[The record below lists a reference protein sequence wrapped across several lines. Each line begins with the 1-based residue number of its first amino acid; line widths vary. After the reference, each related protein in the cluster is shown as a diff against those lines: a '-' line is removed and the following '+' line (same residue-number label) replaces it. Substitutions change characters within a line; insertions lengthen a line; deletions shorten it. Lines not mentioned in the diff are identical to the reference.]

1 MTQRVTDTL
10 FIKNRLRDIKILGN
24 GIAGHLAQACLEAS
38 LSSSTDQVTEMSF
51 RFEDD
56 DDFGFWSRGTFAFG
70 TAVSYGPWRL
80 TIEQVTV
87 EQGRGR
93 PNIVV
98 KAPSRFVTRL
108 RSQTGER
115 NWGKVDISTWVRQRA
130 NDVDMKHLVQPGLG
144 SQEIVREK
152 PKGDKQENDW
162 DLLTQVAKKR
172 GAWCFEH
179 ADTLVFARPSWLFN
193 RPGLRQLSFTWNSQ
207 KRMSDALTEMPKFKD
222 APHRRDQELTLKIV
236 SDDMDAARPGDSVNL
251 GGGVHRMGGGW
262 IVTKAEY
269 PLTRTAPV
277 VLTCKRPVDPE
288 PEKDTDP
295 EKDDD

>member
-1 MTQRVTDTL
+1 MARRVTDTL
-10 FIKNRLRDIKILGN
+10 FTRNRLRDIKILGN

-56 DDFGFWSRGTFAFG
+56 DDFGFWRRGTFAFG

-87 EQGRGR
+87 EQGTGR

-108 RSQTGER
+108 RDQTGER
-115 NWGKVDISTWVRQRA
+115 NWGNVDIATWVRQRA
-130 NDVDMKHLVQPGLG
+130 NSVDMKHVVQPGLG

-152 PKGDKQENDW
+152 PKGDKRENDW
-162 DLLTQVAKKR
+162 DLLTQVARKR

-179 ADTLVFARPSWLFN
+179 ADTLVFARPSWLFG
-193 RPGLRQLSFTWNSQ
+193 RPGLGQLSLSWDSQ
-207 KRMSDALTEMPKFKD
+207 SRMSEALVEMPKFKD
-222 APHRRDQELTLKIV
+222 APLRKDQELSLKIV
-236 SDDMDAARPGDSVNL
+236 SEDMDGVKPGYSL
-251 GGGVHRMGGGW
+251 TMGGGVHRMGGGW
-262 IVTKAEY
+262 IVTKVDY

-277 VLTCKRPVDPE
+277 ALTCKRPVDPE
-288 PEKDTDP
+288 PESD
-295 EKDDD
+295 KDDD